1 MMDLKEEAKRIPV
14 SRVLRWY
21 IGLYG
26 RDRYRLAAAAAI
38 ALLQSAVLVPIP
50 LVFRHIIDVVIP
62 AADLSALA
70 LAGLIG
76 LGLYST
82 HAVLYFTSC
91 FLSLKATK
99 RVTEMLRARLC
110 IQLQQMSL
118 RFHDRERASE
128 LHSRVVMD
136 TERTDVMGN
145 AVIVAAM
152 SSLMMFLL
160 AAAIMSWLNFW
171 LFAVTLCL
179 MPLYFLTHER
189 LKKRLHKVHKDFRDG
204 MEMMTS
210 QVNDLLQAIRLVK
223 TFAREEHEQ
232 RRAED
237 RFSDVTDR
245 ALRMTIFSAFF
256 NSMMGW
262 ISHIIPLTLYVVG
275 GYLVI
280 KGTMTVGDLVAF
292 VGMVAFMIHPINV
305 FFNLLIQVYQGLASL
320 GPIYLL
326 LHFNEPLERH
336 EGKSIIRRLGGSV
349 EFENVSV
356 SYDSTGKHALRGVT
370 VRVNPGETIALVGE
384 SGAGKSTFAHVVLGF
399 YLPNEGTVRID
410 GQDIRSI
417 DLRSLRER
425 IGVVSQDNVLLNT
438 SIRENLLYGR
448 MDATES
454 EMVEAAR
461 NANAIEFIER
471 LPDGFDAVVGD
482 RGTRLSGGQRQ
493 RLAIARALLKDPQI
507 LILDEAT
514 SALDSGSEAV
524 IQEALGRLQKGR
536 TCFIIA
542 HRLSTVVNADRI
554 LVMKD
559 GSIVESGPHAELV
572 AKGGEYARL
581 CERQFGRHALGEHVS
596 KS

>member
-1 MMDLKEEAKRIPV
+1 MDLKEEAKRIPV

-21 IGLYG
+21 VGLYG
-26 RDRYRLAAAAAI
+26 RGKYQLAAAALL
-38 ALLQSAVLVPIP
+38 ALLQAAVLVPIP
-50 LVFRHIIDVVIP
+50 LVFRHIIDVVVP
-62 AADLSALA
+62 ASDLSALVNV
-70 LAGLIG
+70 GLLG
-76 LGLYST
+76 LGLYLAHGVLSFFS
-82 HAVLYFTSC
+82 AV
-91 FLSLKATK
+91 LSLKATK

-118 RFHDRERASE
+118 RFYDRERVSE

-152 SSLMMFLL
+152 SAVMMFFL
-160 AAAIMSWLNFW
+160 AAAILSWLNFW
-171 LFAVTLCL
+171 LFAVTICL
-179 MPLYFLTHER
+179 LPLYFLTHEK

-204 MEMMTS
+204 MEMMNS

-256 NSMMGW
+256 NSIMGW
-262 ISHIIPLTLYVVG
+262 IGHVIPLTLYVVG
-275 GYLVI
+275 GYLI
-280 KGTMTVGDLVAF
+280 IRGSMSVGDLVAF
-292 VGMVAFMIHPINV
+292 VGMVGFMIHPINV
-305 FFNLLIQVYQGLASL
+305 MFNLLIHIYQGLASL

-326 LHFNEPLERH
+326 LHFNEPLEHH
-336 EGKSIIRRLGGSV
+336 EGKLIVQRLEGSV

-356 SYDSTGKHALRGVT
+356 SYDSTGKHALRGVS
-370 VRVNPGETIALVGE
+370 VKVNPGETIALVGE

-399 YLPNEGTVRID
+399 YLPNEGTLRID
-410 GQDIRSI
+410 GRDIRTI

-448 MDATES
+448 MEATEQ
-454 EMVEAAR
+454 EMIDAAR
-461 NANAIEFIER
+461 NANALEFIER
-471 LPDGFDAVVGD
+471 LPDKFDAVVGD

-524 IQEALGRLQKGR
+524 IQEALERLQKGR

-559 GSIVESGPHAELV
+559 GAIVESGPHVELV
-572 AKGGEYARL
+572 ARGGEYARL
-581 CERQFGRHALGEHVS
+581 CERQFGKLALGEHVS
-596 KS
+596 TS